1 MNYVTAGQ
9 ASIDRVVKP
18 DGTCLGTNLGGP
30 GVFAYTGVR
39 IWDDSVK
46 MILNIA
52 EDFYEYYGDWLRSN
66 HVDQSALETVYDHT
80 HSSDLIYEEDGSY
93 SQSARSVEELV
104 DRAAE
109 YGWTNVRPA
118 QIEAHTRNAQA
129 FYLFVEPLYLHF
141 WKQLREIRNRND
153 FELMWE
159 IGIAKGGRYDRG
171 HILNILELVRPEMA
185 SMNHN
190 EARDFFGEE
199 DREEIFHRIHTWKIP
214 MFFYRA
220 GSSGS
225 YLLHRGKS
233 WFVPSIDLEGAPYV
247 DATGCGN
254 SSTAAAMYAWRK
266 TRNPVMT
273 AIIANVTG
281 GINVSCAGII
291 KSFDSALRETA
302 FRTAAEVYDQYTRD
316 HPDYCRDGYPHSAD
330 QVLAL
335 LREKR

>member
-18 DGTCLGTNLGGP
+18 DGTRLGTNLGGP
-30 GVFAYTGVR
+30 GVFAYTGIR

-46 MILNIA
+46 MILNVA
-52 EDFYEYYGDWLRSN
+52 EDFYDYYGDWLQAN
-66 HVDQSALETVYDHT
+66 QVDQS
-80 HSSDLIYEEDGSY
+80 
-93 SQSARSVEELV
+93 
-104 DRAAE
+104 
-109 YGWTNVRPA
+109 
-118 QIEAHTRNAQA
+118 
-129 FYLFVEPLYLHF
+129 VEPLYLHF

-171 HILNILELVRPEMA
+171 HLLQVLELLRPEMA
-185 SMNHN
+185 SLNHN
-190 EARDFFGEE
+190 EAKDFFGVE
-199 DREEIFHRIHTWKIP
+199 DREEIFRRIHDWKIP

-220 GSSGS
+220 GSAGS

-233 WFVPSIDLEGAPYV
+233 WFVPSIDLEGAPHV

-291 KSFDSALRETA
+291 KKFDAGLRETA
-302 FRTAAEVYDQYTRD
+302 FRTAAQVYDQYVRE
-316 HPDYCRDGYPHSAD
+316 HPEYCRDGYPHSAA
-330 QVLAL
+330 QVLPL
-335 LREKR
+335 LGENR

>member
-1 MNYVTAGQ
+1 
-9 ASIDRVVKP
+9 
-18 DGTCLGTNLGGP
+18 
-30 GVFAYTGVR
+30 
-39 IWDDSVK
+39 

-159 IGIAKGGRYDRG
+159 IGIAKGRPLRPRAYPQHPGAGAAGNGEYESQRG
-171 HILNILELVRPEMA
+171 AGL
-185 SMNHN
+185 
-190 EARDFFGEE
+190 FGEE

-273 AIIANVTG
+273 AIIANVTRRHQC
-281 GINVSCAGII
+281 V
-291 KSFDSALRETA
+291 LRGHH
-302 FRTAAEVYDQYTRD
+302 QK
-316 HPDYCRDGYPHSAD
+316 
-330 QVLAL
+330 L
-335 LREKR
+335 